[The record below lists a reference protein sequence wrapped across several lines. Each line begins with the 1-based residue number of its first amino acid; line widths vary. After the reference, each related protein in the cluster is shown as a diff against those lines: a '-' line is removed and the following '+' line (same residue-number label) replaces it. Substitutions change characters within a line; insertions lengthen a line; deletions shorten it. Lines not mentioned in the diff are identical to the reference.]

1 MKLFKY
7 SRSSRLPNIA
17 LLLGA
22 LVVILS
28 CGIGYVS
35 FVSSKKIILKNVF
48 DSNLQLAR
56 MLSANLDFS
65 GNTSDQKQLL
75 EDLQRTWENHQKSH
89 KNSYLCV
96 IENNGKLLLNTLYP
110 RTAGNYVGDVS
121 ILPKSSGEPNSIQE
135 LIQVKEDWVGEII
148 DHSGRRQLVAYA
160 YNNKLDALITV
171 HVISDILKAEIIEA
185 VLPWSVGLGL
195 ISVVLLPL
203 SLGLIYGSFKTSEAK
218 YQDLYENAP
227 DMFISVDVATRQIL
241 ECNHTLTKA
250 IGFGKKELIGKNIF
264 DIYDPGC
271 FDKVKLAF
279 KSLVE
284 TGEVK
289 NAELQL
295 RKKGGGK
302 IDVSVNI
309 SAVSNSKGEVIYSRA
324 ILRDIGK
331 RKRAEEII
339 RRHAEIVENIQ
350 TGLMVYKLE
359 NPDDDGSLRLTSIN
373 PMAAKLLSANP
384 KDWVGRT
391 MEENFPN
398 ARKKGSLRL
407 LAEVGR
413 SGISQEV
420 EDFEYGDDKLVE
432 RVWRFKAFPLHE
444 DSVGVAFE
452 DVTERIVAATR
463 VRENEEKYR
472 TLTESALDG
481 LIFYD
486 LDLQRATSANKKL
499 LEMFQVTREEF
510 LKSPHKRFLP
520 EYQSDGRKS
529 LDAVKLY
536 TKRALD
542 GERVQFEWENKKGDG
557 SIFNTEITLFPF
569 FSQNRH
575 YLIVLVKD
583 ISIRK
588 KSELALKESEARYR
602 MLVESLTAMI
612 HITNEHGKILYI
624 NPAVKSLTGYTQEDF
639 QKADYGNVHEKDRAR
654 VKNFIADF
662 INSEKKYSGK
672 IENRFI
678 HKKGE
683 LRWHTTTISKIQY
696 QGESVMQFVIHD
708 ITEIKKNEEAVR
720 KLNSE
725 LEQRVIE
732 RTRQLQKLN
741 DELIVI
747 NHRLAE
753 TQDIAKLGSWEIEVK
768 TKKITW
774 SDQSFKIVGLDPE
787 QGAPPFEEYMKLVHP
802 EDVKELLE
810 KIEKAINN
818 GKSYSA
824 EFRHVWPDGT
834 VKYVYGKGQPIYEDG
849 EVVKLLGTVLDITE
863 AKHAE
868 KELTSKTKTLESYS
882 ANLNQLHRINTANYQ
897 SIQVLFEDYLKAG
910 CDLFDLDTGII
921 SKIDGDSYKIQAL
934 RTDIDSLEQGMV
946 FPLKDTYCRAVIKNK
961 KTISYHEVG
970 SEKSMRGHPAY
981 ENLKLES
988 YLGTHIVVNN
998 QTYGTLNF
1006 SSKNKKTEA
1015 FEDYKIEILE
1025 LMAQSLASF
1034 LSAHEADS
1042 VKEEAQRALQE
1053 SERRFRK
1060 LTEIAPVGI
1069 YLTDAP
1075 GENCEYVNRRW
1086 QEITGS
1092 SAEEALNGDWI
1103 NSVHPDDW
1111 NPLFAEWER
1120 SLQENT
1126 PFHLEYRFKMPG
1138 GKINWVTGTSIPI
1151 RDASGKIT
1159 QHLGTITDITE
1170 RKLAEEKISTLNQEL
1185 KQQVAELKITKK
1197 ELESFTYSVSHD
1209 LRAPLRAIAGYS
1221 KMLQEDFEDLIS
1233 EEAHENFE
1241 AVISNTVR
1249 MGKLIDDLLS
1259 YSRLGDKKLKFTKI
1273 DIKKLS
1279 SEIFKELSQFEP
1291 DRKLKIKIGKLPPA
1305 IADSTL
1311 IRQVVS
1317 NLLANAIK
1325 FTSTRKEAVIEVGC
1339 EKIDGVNTYF
1349 IKDNGVGFNM
1359 KYADKL
1365 FGVFQR
1371 LHSMEEF
1378 EGTGVGLA
1386 IVQNIV
1392 QRHGGKIW
1400 AHSIVNAGTTFYFT
1414 ILTEQFT
1421 AYEPQ
1426 TN

>member
-1 MKLFKY
+1 MTLFKY

-22 LVVILS
+22 LVVVLS

-35 FVSSKKIILKNVF
+35 FVSSRNIILKNVF
-48 DSNLQLAR
+48 DSNIQLAR
-56 MLSANLDFS
+56 MLGANLDWS
-65 GNTSDQKQLL
+65 GNTYEQTQLL
-75 EDLQRTWENHQKSH
+75 EGLQGIWKNHQKSY

-96 IENNGKLLLNTLYP
+96 IGHDGKLLLNTLYP
-110 RTAGNYVGDVS
+110 KTVGNYVGDIS
-121 ILPKSSGEPNSIQE
+121 IPVESPGGAKNVTE
-135 LIQVKEDWVGEII
+135 LIQVKQDWVGEIVN
-148 DHSGRRQLVAYA
+148 HSGHKQLAAYA
-160 YNNKLDALITV
+160 YNQKFDGLIAI
-171 HVISDILKAEIIEA
+171 HVISDLLSTEIIEA

-203 SLGLIYGSFKTSEAK
+203 SLGLIYSSFKTSEAK

-227 DMFISVDVATRQIL
+227 DMFISMNVATRQII
-241 ECNHTLTKA
+241 ECNQTLA
-250 IGFGKKELIGKNIF
+250 RAVGFGKKELIGKNIF

-271 FDKVKLAF
+271 FDKVKQALQ
-279 KSLVE
+279 SLVE

-295 RKKGGGK
+295 RKKDGGK
-302 IDVSVNI
+302 IDVSLNV
-309 SAVSNSKGEVIYSRA
+309 SAVRDSKGKVIYSRS

-331 RKRAEEII
+331 RKRAEEIVKS
-339 RRHAEIVENIQ
+339 HAEIVENIQ

-359 NPDDDGSLRLTSIN
+359 KPDDDSSLRLTSIN
-373 PMAAKLLSANP
+373 PMAAKLLNANP
-384 KDWVGRT
+384 REWVGRT

-398 ARKKGSLRL
+398 ARKKGSLRI
-407 LAEVGR
+407 LAEVVR

-420 EDFEYGDDKLVE
+420 EDFEYGDDRVVE

-444 DSVGVAFE
+444 NSVGVAFE
-452 DVTERIVAATR
+452 DVTERIMAAAK

-499 LEMFQVTREEF
+499 LEMFQVSKEEF

-529 LDAVKLY
+529 LDAVEEY
-536 TKRALD
+536 TRRAMA

-557 SIFNTEITLFPF
+557 TIFNTEITLFPF

-588 KSELALKESEARYR
+588 KSELALIESEARYR
-602 MLVESLTAMI
+602 MLVESLTSMI
-612 HITNEHGKILYI
+612 HITDENGQILYL
-624 NPAVKSLTGYTQEDF
+624 NPAVKSLTGYTQKDLQE
-639 QKADYGNVHEKDRAR
+639 ADYGNVHNEDRTR
-654 VKNFIADF
+654 VKNFVADF
-662 INSEKKYSGK
+662 IKSKKNYSGK

-678 HKKGE
+678 NKKGE
-683 LRWHTTTISKIQY
+683 LRWHTTNISKIQY

-708 ITEIKKNEEAVR
+708 ITEIKKSEEAVR

-725 LEQRVIE
+725 LERRVTE
-732 RTRQLQKLN
+732 RTQQLQQLN

-753 TQDIAKLGSWEIEVK
+753 TQDIAKLGSWEFEVK
-768 TKKITW
+768 TKKLTW
-774 SDQSFKIVGLDPE
+774 SDQSFKIAGLDPE
-787 QGAPPFEEYMKLVHP
+787 QGVPSFEKYLKLVHP
-802 EDVKELLE
+802 EDLPELLE
-810 KIEKAINN
+810 KIEMATTQ
-818 GKSYSA
+818 GKSYSI
-824 EFRHVWPDGT
+824 EFRHVCPDGKL
-834 VKYVYGKGQPIYEDG
+834 KYVYGKGQPTYEDG
-849 EVVKLLGTVLDITE
+849 KVVKLLGTVLDITE
-863 AKHAE
+863 AKLAQ
-868 KELTSKTKTLESYS
+868 KELTDKTKTLETYS

-897 SIQVLFEDYLKAG
+897 GIEALFDDYLKAG
-910 CDLFDLDTGII
+910 CNLFDLDTGII
-921 SKIDGDSYKIQAL
+921 SSIDGDTYKIQAL
-934 RTDIDSLEQGMV
+934 KTDIDSLEIGMT
-946 FPLKDTYCRAVIKNK
+946 FPLKDTYCRTVIKDK

-970 SEKSMRGHPAY
+970 SEKSMQGHPAY

-988 YLGTHIVVNN
+988 YLGTPIVVNN
-998 QTYGTLNF
+998 QIYGTLNF
-1006 SSKNKKTEA
+1006 SSKNKKVTA

-1025 LMAQSLASF
+1025 LMSQSLGSF
-1034 LSAHEADS
+1034 LSAHEADLI
-1042 VKEEAQRALQE
+1042 KEEAQQALQE

-1092 SAEEALNGDWI
+1092 SVKEALSGDWI

-1111 NPLFAEWER
+1111 DPLFSEWER
-1120 SLQENT
+1120 SLRKNV
-1126 PFHLEYRFKMPG
+1126 PFHLEYRFKMPD
-1138 GKINWVTGTSIPI
+1138 GKINWVTGMSIPI
-1151 RDASGKIT
+1151 RDASGRIT
-1159 QHLGTITDITE
+1159 QHLGTITDITD
-1170 RKLAEEKISTLNQEL
+1170 RKLSEEKISALNLEL
-1185 KQQVAELKITKK
+1185 QQQIAELKITKK

-1221 KMLQEDFEDLIS
+1221 KMLQEDFGDILS
-1233 EEAHENFE
+1233 GEAHENFE

-1249 MGKLIDDLLS
+1249 MGKLIDDLLA
-1259 YSRLGDKKLKFTKI
+1259 YSRLGAKKLRFTKI
-1273 DIKKLS
+1273 DIKALS

-1291 DRKLKIKIGKLPPA
+1291 DRKLKIKIGQLPPVV
-1305 IADSTL
+1305 ADDTL

-1317 NLLANAIK
+1317 NLLSNAIK
-1325 FTSTRKEAVIEVGC
+1325 FTSTRDEALIEVGC

-1349 IKDNGVGFNM
+1349 VKDNGVGFNM

-1386 IVQNIV
+1386 IVQNII

-1400 AHSIVNAGTTFYFT
+1400 AHSIVDAGTTFYFT